1 MNNELLEI
9 VNQTTILGL
18 ILTNDLTWRKNT
30 DHLVKKANFRMIIL
44 RNLIEFP
51 VPIKNLVLIYSQFIR
66 VILEFNSNVW
76 FSSITKEESSDLE
89 RVQRNA
95 CKLIL
100 QNEYVGYQIALEKLN
115 LESLEDRRNRLAKK
129 FAQGCQNL
137 EEMKDLFVQ
146 NTNQYNIRQQNTYN
160 VKFASKPRL
169 LNSTVPTLQRM
180 LNSNK

>member
-115 LESLEDRRNRLAKK
+115 LES
-129 FAQGCQNL
+129 
-137 EEMKDLFVQ
+137 
-146 NTNQYNIRQQNTYN
+146 
-160 VKFASKPRL
+160 
-169 LNSTVPTLQRM
+169 
-180 LNSNK
+180 